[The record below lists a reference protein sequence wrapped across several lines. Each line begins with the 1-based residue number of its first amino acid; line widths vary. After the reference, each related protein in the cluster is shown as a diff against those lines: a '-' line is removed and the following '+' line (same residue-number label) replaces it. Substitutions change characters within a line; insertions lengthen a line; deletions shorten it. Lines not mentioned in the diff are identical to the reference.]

1 MLFHVPTS
9 CFGPGPLLLSL
20 WQDMYAL
27 LRTYLHGEV
36 GGAFCGTT
44 TGANAPSLLV
54 EVQLCQ
60 LPGNKPACV
69 PLTLKLT
76 TWPCLCPHPCSAGC
90 WQVPTCTPSPACA
103 QWSCAHLRC
112 RPAPAGGAR
121 PAPQPSRPSAALST
135 ARLPHVAW
143 RTGAPAPMPR
153 SGPGTEG
160 NPGHAAETTGR
171 LALATL
177 SLCLRTHWLH
187 CFGLHS
193 KSRLPACPASATHH
207 VALLPLACPACL
219 IACPAVVCP
228 KMS

>member
-1 MLFHVPTS
+1 MLHMLVHVPTS

-44 TGANAPSLLV
+44 TGANAPSLLA

-60 LPGNKPACV
+60 LLGNKPACV

-103 QWSCAHLRC
+103 QWSCAHLCC
-112 RPAPAGGAR
+112 RPAPAGGA
-121 PAPQPSRPSAALST
+121 PS
-135 ARLPHVAW
+135 LP
-143 RTGAPAPMPR
+143 
-153 SGPGTEG
+153 
-160 NPGHAAETTGR
+160 
-171 LALATL
+171 
-177 SLCLRTHWLH
+177 
-187 CFGLHS
+187 
-193 KSRLPACPASATHH
+193 
-207 VALLPLACPACL
+207 ALLPHFPRHACL
-219 IACPAVVCP
+219 
-228 KMS
+228 MSHGGPVPLLPSQGAGLALRGTLGMQLKPQAA